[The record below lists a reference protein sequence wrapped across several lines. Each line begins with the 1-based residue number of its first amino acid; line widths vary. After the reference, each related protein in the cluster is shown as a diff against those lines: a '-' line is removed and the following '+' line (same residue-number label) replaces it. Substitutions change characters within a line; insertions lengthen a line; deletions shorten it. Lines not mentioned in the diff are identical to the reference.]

1 MIEFLSGPLFKL
13 SLLIFFI
20 GLAVRIVLYVR
31 GLDAKLERVAYAYM
45 GKDGVIGGAWSVF
58 KWLVPF
64 GTHSWRKQ
72 GFATFAFFL
81 FHLGVVICPLFLA
94 GHMVLLEG
102 SFGFS
107 LPSLPVCVG
116 DAFALLGFGGGI
128 MLLLRRIALP
138 EVRFLSDW
146 KDYAILGLCIFTVG
160 TGMLARFQIGC
171 YDLMLGAHMLSGELI
186 LILAPFTKLSHIAL
200 FFASRAQLGIDYA
213 VKRGGASRGPA
224 FPW

>member
-31 GLDAKLERVAYAYM
+31 GLDAKLERVSYAYM

-102 SFGFS
+102 SFSFS
-107 LPSLPVCVG
+107 LPSLPVWVG

>member
-107 LPSLPVCVG
+107 LPSLPVWVG

-146 KDYAILGLCIFTVG
+146 KDYAILGLCLFTVG

>member
-107 LPSLPVCVG
+107 LPSLPVWVG

>member
-1 MIEFLSGPLFKL
+1 MIDFLSGPLFKV
-13 SLLIFFI
+13 SLLVFVI
-20 GLAVRIVLYVR
+20 GLAVRIVQYVR
-31 GLDAKLERVAYAYM
+31 GLDWKLERVAYAYA
-45 GKDGVIGGAWSVF
+45 GKEGAIGAAWSIF

-94 GHMVLLEG
+94 GHTVLMD
-102 SFGFS
+102 SAFGFS
-107 LPSLPVCVG
+107 LPSLPVCAG
-116 DAFALLGFGGGI
+116 DVLALLGFAGGI

-138 EVRFLSDW
+138 EVRFLTDW
-146 KDYAILGLCIFTVG
+146 KDLSILGLCIFTLG

-171 YDLMLGAHMLSGELI
+171 YELMIGAHMLSGELI

-200 FFASRAQLGIDYA
+200 FFASRAQLGIDFA

>member
-107 LPSLPVCVG
+107 LPSLPVWVG
-116 DAFALLGFGGGI
+116 DAFALLGF
-128 MLLLRRIALP
+128 ALP

-146 KDYAILGLCIFTVG
+146 KDYAILGLCLFTVG